1 MKRLLCVILIC
12 AMLAGC
18 SWFELSADVDFW
30 CMDTYM
36 NVKVWGGDADSAA
49 QDIQAL
55 MNGLHSTWSA
65 ANEQSLLGKLNVGME
80 VELSEEEAAI
90 LTKAEALS
98 ERTNGAFNPK
108 MRAVSRAWGFYN
120 MAYRVPEQAEID
132 AALAQAQWDLGA
144 AMKGYA
150 GQKAVD
156 LLEEKGVKRAILS
169 LGGNIQTYGE
179 KADGSPWQI
188 AIQNPY
194 GEEPLGIISVYGT
207 KSVITS
213 GSYQRFFEVGGA
225 RYHHI
230 LDPQTGYPADSGLVS
245 VTVIGTD
252 GMTCDALST
261 ALFVMGL
268 EEGSDF
274 WRQSDDFEA
283 VFVTEDGNIYAT
295 EGVSLSGCEY
305 EVIR

>member
-1 MKRLLCVILIC
+1 MKRLLCVVLIC
-12 AMLAGC
+12 VMLTGC
-18 SWFELSADVDFW
+18 GWFEQSADVDFW

-36 NVKVWGGDADSAA
+36 NVKIWGSGAESAA
-49 QDIQAL
+49 QEIQDM
-55 MNGLHSTWSA
+55 MNELHTTWSA

-80 VELSEEEAAI
+80 VELTEEEAAI
-90 LTKAEALS
+90 LSKAEALS
-98 ERTNGAFNPK
+98 QRTKGAFDPK

-120 MAYRVPEQAEID
+120 MAYQVPEQTQID
-132 AALAQAQWDLGA
+132 AALAQDQWDLGA

-150 GQKAVD
+150 GQKAVE
-156 LLEEKGVKRAILS
+156 LLKKKGVDRAILS

-194 GEEPLGIISVYGT
+194 GEDALGIISVCGT

-213 GSYQRFFEVGGA
+213 GSYQRFFEADGK

-230 LDPQTGYPADSGLVS
+230 LDPETGYPAESGLVS

-268 EEGSDF
+268 EEGADF

-283 VFVTEDGNIYAT
+283 VFVTEDGQIYAT
-295 EGVSLSGCEY
+295 EGVSLSGCEF

>member
-12 AMLAGC
+12 ALLTGC
-18 SWFELSADVDFW
+18 SWFEQSADVDFW

-36 NVKVWGGDADSAA
+36 NVKIWGGPADSAA
-49 QDIQAL
+49 QEIQDMMNAL
-55 MNGLHSTWSA
+55 HTTWSA

-80 VELSEEEAAI
+80 VELTEEEATI
-90 LTKAEALS
+90 LDRAEALS
-98 ERTNGAFNPK
+98 LRTNGAFNPK

-120 MAYRVPEQAEID
+120 LAYRVPEQAEID
-132 AALAQAQWDLGA
+132 AALAQEQWDLGA

-150 GQKAVD
+150 GQKAAA
-156 LLEEKGVKRAILS
+156 LLEAMKVDRAILS
-169 LGGNIQTYGE
+169 LGGNIQTFGD
-179 KADGSPWQI
+179 KPDGSAWQI

-194 GEEPLGIISVYGT
+194 GEDALGIISVYGT

-213 GSYQRFFEVGGA
+213 GSYQRFFEANGQ

-230 LDPQTGYPADSGLVS
+230 LDPETGYPADSGLIS

-283 VFVTEDGNIYAT
+283 VFVTEDGRIYAT
-295 EGVSLSGCEY
+295 EGVSLSGCEF

>member
-12 AMLAGC
+12 ALLTGC

-49 QDIQAL
+49 QNIQTM
-55 MNGLHSTWSA
+55 MNELHSTWSA
-65 ANEQSLLGKLNVGME
+65 ANEQSLLGKLNVGMD
-80 VELSEEEAAI
+80 LALTEEESAVLA
-90 LTKAEALS
+90 KAEALS

-120 MAYRVPEQAEID
+120 MAYRVPEQADID
-132 AALAQAQWDLGA
+132 AALAQEQWDLGA

-150 GQKAVD
+150 GQKAVE
-156 LLEEKGVKRAILS
+156 LLEEKGVSRAILS

-179 KADGSPWQI
+179 KADGAPWQI

-194 GEEPLGIISVYGT
+194 GQEPLGIISVYGT

-213 GSYQRFFEVGGA
+213 GSYQRFFEVGGE

-268 EEGSDF
+268 EEGSRF

-283 VFVTEDGNIYAT
+283 VFVTEDGSIYAT

>member
-1 MKRLLCVILIC
+1 MKRLLCVLLIC
-12 AMLAGC
+12 VMLAGC
-18 SWFELSADVDFW
+18 SWFEQTADVDFW

-36 NVKVWGGDADSAA
+36 NVKLWGGEAEAA
-49 QDIQAL
+49 ARQIQDM
-55 MNGLHSTWSA
+55 MNGLHTTWSA

-80 VELSEEEAAI
+80 VALTDEEAAV
-90 LTKAEALS
+90 LAKAEALCL
-98 ERTNGAFNPK
+98 RTNGAFNPK

-132 AALAQAQWDLGA
+132 AALAQEQWDLGA

-150 GQKAVD
+150 GQKAVAF
-156 LLEEKGVKRAILS
+156 LEEKGVSRAILN

-179 KADGSPWQI
+179 KPDGAPWQV

-194 GEEPLGIISVYGT
+194 GEDAMGIISVYGT
-207 KSVITS
+207 KSIITS
-213 GSYQRFFEVGGA
+213 GSYQRFFEAEGK

-230 LDPQTGYPADSGLVS
+230 LDPETGYPAQSGLVS
-245 VTVIGTD
+245 VTVVGDD

-268 EEGSDF
+268 EEGSAF
-274 WRQSDDFEA
+274 WRQSKDFEV
-283 VFVTEDGNIYAT
+283 VFVTEDGKIYAT
-295 EGVSLSGCEY
+295 EGVSLSGCEF

>member
-1 MKRLLCVILIC
+1 MKRLLCVLLVC
-12 AMLAGC
+12 ALLTGC
-18 SWFELSADVDFW
+18 SWFEQHADVDFW

-36 NVKVWGGDADSAA
+36 NVKIWGGEAEAA
-49 QDIQAL
+49 AREIQAM
-55 MNGLHSTWSA
+55 MNELHTTWSA

-80 VELSEEEAAI
+80 VALTEEEAAV
-90 LTKAEALS
+90 LAKAEALS
-98 ERTNGAFNPK
+98 LRTKGAFDPK

-132 AALAQAQWDLGA
+132 SALAQEQWDLGA

-156 LLEEKGVKRAILS
+156 LLEEKGVDRAILS
-169 LGGNIQTYGE
+169 LGGNIQTFGE
-179 KADGSPWQI
+179 KPDGAPWQV
-188 AIQNPY
+188 AIQNPF
-194 GEEPLGIISVYGT
+194 GEKALGVISVQGT
-207 KSVITS
+207 RSVITS
-213 GSYQRFFEVGGA
+213 GSYQRFFEAEGK

-230 LDPQTGYPADSGLVS
+230 LDPETGYPAESGLVS
-245 VTVIGTD
+245 VTVIGND

-268 EEGSDF
+268 EDGSAF
-274 WRQSDDFEA
+274 WRLSKDFEA
-283 VFVTEDGNIYAT
+283 VFVTEDGKIYAT
-295 EGVSLSGCEY
+295 EGVRLSGCEY

>member
-12 AMLAGC
+12 ALLTGC
-18 SWFELSADVDFW
+18 SWFEQSADVDFW

-36 NVKVWGGDADSAA
+36 NVKIWGGPADSAA
-49 QDIQAL
+49 QEIQDMMNAL
-55 MNGLHSTWSA
+55 HTTWSA

-80 VELSEEEAAI
+80 VELTEEEATI
-90 LTKAEALS
+90 LDRAEALS
-98 ERTNGAFNPK
+98 LRTNGAFNPK

-120 MAYRVPEQAEID
+120 LAYRVPEQAEID
-132 AALAQAQWDLGA
+132 AALAQEQWDLGA

-150 GQKAVD
+150 GQKAAE
-156 LLEEKGVKRAILS
+156 LLEEMKVDRAILS
-169 LGGNIQTYGE
+169 LGGNIQTFGD
-179 KADGSPWQI
+179 KPDGSAWQI

-194 GEEPLGIISVYGT
+194 GEDALGIISVYGT

-213 GSYQRFFEVGGA
+213 GSYQRFFEANGQ

-230 LDPQTGYPADSGLVS
+230 LDPETGYPADSGLIS

-274 WRQSDDFEA
+274 WRQSGDFEA
-283 VFVTEDGNIYAT
+283 VFVTEDGRIYAT
-295 EGVSLSGCEY
+295 EGVSLSGCEF